1 MKTTISEFSTLKLI
15 PKDDLKDNFYGVAEC
30 FEDIKN
36 DLDSVMFASIH
47 TAQSSEKEQGHG
59 GSFGL
64 LPSFMTPVINL
75 PMVCFDN
82 DKNTVTFNAEDFM
95 IFKHEFNHFKHVWI
109 DSGIFKYPL
118 LEKYPA
124 FNKINMTLGMAKE
137 TIDKKLRKAME
148 IECGW
153 RCFQD
158 DMNYCFNKYLKEKDK
173 YIQNLN
179 LINVE
184 FSNQKW
190 LGDEDIKGIAED
202 DDKINKIIREIL
214 VPKSKFKNFTP
225 EKTFYFDKPTKEEL
239 SAIGL

>member
-1 MKTTISEFSTLKLI
+1 
-15 PKDDLKDNFYGVAEC
+15 
-30 FEDIKN
+30 
-36 DLDSVMFASIH
+36 
-47 TAQSSEKEQGHG
+47 
-59 GSFGL
+59 
-64 LPSFMTPVINL
+64 
-75 PMVCFDN
+75 
-82 DKNTVTFNAEDFM
+82 
-95 IFKHEFNHFKHVWI
+95 
-109 DSGIFKYPL
+109 
-118 LEKYPA
+118 
-124 FNKINMTLGMAKE
+124 
-137 TIDKKLRKAME
+137 ME

-190 LGDEDIKGIAED
+190 LGDEDIKSIAED

>member
-82 DKNTVTFNAEDFM
+82 DKNTVTFNA
-95 IFKHEFNHFKHVWI
+95 
-109 DSGIFKYPL
+109 
-118 LEKYPA
+118 
-124 FNKINMTLGMAKE
+124 
-137 TIDKKLRKAME
+137 
-148 IECGW
+148 
-153 RCFQD
+153 
-158 DMNYCFNKYLKEKDK
+158 
-173 YIQNLN
+173 
-179 LINVE
+179 
-184 FSNQKW
+184 
-190 LGDEDIKGIAED
+190 
-202 DDKINKIIREIL
+202 
-214 VPKSKFKNFTP
+214 
-225 EKTFYFDKPTKEEL
+225 
-239 SAIGL
+239 